1 MSLRGGVRYLLY
13 IVFSLSVRGFPAYL
27 RPVCIIYVTFGPLIM

>member
-1 MSLRGGVRYLLY
+1 MSLRGGVRCILY

-27 RPVCIIYVTFGPLIM
+27 RSVLVLYIWSLAS